1 MDYSKKNG
9 GTRVHDAMVARTLAT
24 GIGQTVNSA
33 REHGSHRVA
42 KVIAGIKPGQIGLDQ
57 GMKPHVNKRDAD
69 EQAMAQMRMEQPRV
83 SAAPAAEKWPLTSGS
98 KGQAE
103 CGVAQDP
110 MSTSNDQGEQW
121 QVPTTGRHKRM
132 AGVMQAPLRR
142 AGK

>member
-24 GIGQTVNSA
+24 GIGQTVNAA
-33 REHGSHRVA
+33 REHGSNRAA
-42 KVIAGIKPGQIGLDQ
+42 KVIAGIKPGQIGLDRA
-57 GMKPHVNKRDAD
+57 MKPHVDKRDAD
-69 EQAMAQMRMEQPRV
+69 AQSMAEMRMERPTM
-83 SAAPAAEKWPLTSGS
+83 SGAPQTEKWPLSSGS
-98 KGQAE
+98 CSQKE

-132 AGVMQAPLRR
+132 AGLMQAPLRR